1 MRKSVI
7 VTSAFALLG
16 LGACG
21 DELNVTNVQS
31 PDVDRVLSTS
41 AGVQATVG
49 GFGNQVFNPQ
59 RGSESVNT
67 QSKIMAEE
75 SFATVANFGMA
86 ARVANRSLISN
97 ELGNDNAA
105 SNQNNYF
112 SFQRLSRSI
121 LNALAAFKR
130 IEDAGINTLSAAESN
145 RLRAFAYL
153 VLGQTFANQSFAYDS
168 GSIADQTINTLDI
181 PPLSGAAQVN
191 AAALVAYDS
200 AIAIAGRGMAAL
212 PSTWISG
219 NTPDQAGFIRIVRS
233 YKARARA
240 GIARTPT
247 ERAAVNWT
255 EVLADATNGI
265 TADLTMSINGTT
277 GWGAGFDANQIYVT
291 GGWHTFPMRYI
302 GMADSSGAYQAWVAN
317 PVKRQFLVRTLDGR
331 WPAGDTRAAQQALS
345 PNNIIAP
352 RYVRNRPTGDDV
364 VVSSPG
370 ESMYDH
376 RRYGLTQSNTTIAGT
391 YVDMSKTEL
400 DMLAAEAHLRAAV
413 PNYAAA
419 EALINI
425 SRVRNGLPSVAGVGA
440 GVVPGGNACVPK
452 LPNGTCGTL
461 FEAMKYEKRMETA
474 FTGYMQWFID
484 SRGWGDLM
492 PQTAI
497 EWPVPYQE
505 MQARSKPFYN
515 GTRQNTGPNTY
526 GFTN

>member
-7 VTSAFALLG
+7 VTGAFALLG
-16 LGACG
+16 LAACG
-21 DELNVTNVQS
+21 DELNVTNVQN
-31 PDVDRVLSTS
+31 PDVDRVLATS
-41 AGVQATVG
+41 SGVLATVG

-59 RGSESVNT
+59 RNSESVNT

-97 ELGNDNAA
+97 ELGNDNAT
-105 SNQNNYF
+105 SNQANYF
-112 SFQRLSRSI
+112 AFQRLSRSI

-130 IEDAGINTLSAAESN
+130 IQDAGTNTLSATQTN
-145 RLRAFAYL
+145 RVRAFAYF
-153 VLGQTFANQSFAYDS
+153 VLGQTYANISFAYDS
-168 GSIADQTINTLDI
+168 GSIADETINTLDI
-181 PPLSGAAQVN
+181 PLLTGAAEVN

-200 AIAIAGRGMAAL
+200 AIAIATRGMDAL
-212 PSTWISG
+212 PVTWING
-219 NTPDQAGFIRIVRS
+219 NTPDQAGFIRLVRS

-240 GIARTPT
+240 GIARTPA

-265 TADLTMSINGTT
+265 TADLVVQINGTT
-277 GWGAGFDANQIYVT
+277 GWNVQFDANQSYVV
-291 GGWHTFPMRYI
+291 GGWHTMPMRYI
-302 GMADSSGAYQAWVAN
+302 GMADSSGEYQNWVASSN
-317 PVKRQFLVRTLDGR
+317 KRQFLVRTRDAR
-331 WPAGDTRAAQQALS
+331 WPAGNTRAAQQAAGPTL
-345 PNNIIAP
+345 NVAP
-352 RYVRNRPTGDDV
+352 AYLRNRPTGEDV
-364 VVSSPG
+364 IVASPG
-370 ESMYDH
+370 ESMYNH
-376 RRYGLTQSNTTIAGT
+376 SRYGLARTNTTIAGPFT
-391 YVDMSKTEL
+391 EFSKTEL

-419 EALINI
+419 EVLINI
-425 SRVRNGLPSVAGVGA
+425 SRTRNGLPSVVGVGA
-440 GVVPGGNACVPK
+440 GVVPGGNSCVPK

-474 FTGYMQWFID
+474 FTGYMQWYID

-492 PQTAI
+492 PSTVV

-505 MQARSKPFYN
+505 MQARALPFYN
-515 GTRQNTGPNTY
+515 GTRHNVGNTY